1 MEKKELEIMA
11 PAGNFECLMAAIE
24 GGADSV
30 YFGVGNLN
38 MRSHS
43 ANNFQP
49 EDLAE
54 IVRICRQ
61 HGVKTYLT
69 LNIVLYQEDIE
80 PANRALDA
88 AKAAG
93 VDAVI
98 ASDMAAIMY
107 CRQIGMEV
115 HISTQLS
122 ISNADALKFYAQ
134 FADVVVLARELNLH
148 QVKDIYETIQREE
161 IKGPAGDLVRIEMFA
176 HGALCMAISGKC
188 YLSLQTYGASA
199 NRGACY
205 QLCRRGYEVTDL
217 ETGTQ
222 LNIDNKYI
230 MSPKDLCTIE
240 FMDKIIDAG
249 VKVFKIEGRA
259 RSAEY
264 VERCAQCYR
273 QAADAVCDGT
283 YTPELAASLKEELS
297 EVFNRGFWDGY
308 YQGARLGEWSSV
320 YGSSATRKKVYCGK
334 VTNWFDRI
342 GVAEIAVESAP
353 LKLGAKCMATGATT
367 GVIEFTVND
376 LRVALKPAEE
386 AVKGVRCSVAI
397 VPENKG
403 VRDGDVEINPNADDS
418 PSKSR
423 AEADAVQ
430 VNADGKI
437 PVRLRRGDRIYIW
450 EEV

>member
-1 MEKKELEIMA
+1 MDKRELEIMA
-11 PAGNFECLMAAIE
+11 PAGNFECLHAAVQ

-43 ANNFQP
+43 ANNFTP
-49 EDLAE
+49 EDLPE
-54 IVRICRQ
+54 IVRICREY
-61 HGVKTYLT
+61 GVKTYMT
-69 LNIVLYQEDIE
+69 LNIVLYGEDL
-80 PANRALDA
+80 ASMRGALDA

-98 ASDMAAIMY
+98 ASDMAAITY
-107 CRQIGMEV
+107 CRSIGLEV
-115 HISTQLS
+115 HISTQLNV
-122 ISNADALKFYAQ
+122 SNIEALKFYSR
-134 FADVVVLARELNLH
+134 FADVIVLARELNLH
-148 QVKDIYETIQREE
+148 QVKE
-161 IKGPAGDLVRIEMFA
+161 IHEAILRDGVKGPSGNLVRIEMFA

-217 ETGTQ
+217 ETGTK

-264 VERCAQCYR
+264 VKKTASCYR
-273 QAADAVCDGT
+273 RAADAVCEGR
-283 YTPELAASLKEELS
+283 YTPQLAAGLKAELS

-308 YQGARLGEWSSV
+308 YQGARLGQWSEV
-320 YGSSATRKKVYCGK
+320 YGSHATRRKIYCGK
-334 VTNWFDRI
+334 ITNWFDRI
-342 GVAEIAVESAP
+342 SVAEVLVESES
-353 LKLGAKCMATGATT
+353 LRKGDDILIIGETT
-367 GVIEFTVND
+367 GVIEETVGEI
-376 LRVALKPAEE
+376 RVDLKPADE
-386 AVKGVRCSVAI
+386 AAKGTLCS
-397 VPENKG
+397 
-403 VRDGDVEINPNADDS
+403 
-418 PSKSR
+418 
-423 AEADAVQ
+423 
-430 VNADGKI
+430 I
-437 PVRLRRGDRIYIW
+437 PVVFREEIRNPGGKKIRRGDKVYIW
-450 EEV
+450 REV